1 MWSAQKEQ
9 NWAAEVSRVSLFWV
23 KRERE
28 RAGERVRLP
37 VRDLAMNDANQ
48 RSRSRP
54 FLIERSPVVG
64 PREGVEG
71 MTSKGF
77 SHPARGLDRV
87 ASERGFF
94 SLSLGDRRR
103 RVSLRLV

>member
-1 MWSAQKEQ
+1 M
-9 NWAAEVSRVSLFWV
+9 
-23 KRERE
+23 
-28 RAGERVRLP
+28 P

-54 FLIERSPVVG
+54 FLIERSLPSLVG
-64 PREGVEG
+64 LREGGKG